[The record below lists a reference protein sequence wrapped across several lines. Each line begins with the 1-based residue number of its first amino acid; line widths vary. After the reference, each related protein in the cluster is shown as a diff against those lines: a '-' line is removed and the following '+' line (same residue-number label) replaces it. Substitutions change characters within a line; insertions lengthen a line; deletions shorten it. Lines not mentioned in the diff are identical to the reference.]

1 MLLVKP
7 LGKRHKGA
15 GPDGSQCT
23 QIRFKGSA
31 QSPDSKAA
39 PPVMLLGLRE
49 AAISHR
55 TSLVQKPTPWDLTP
69 HPAWD
74 ESTGDHH
81 FLPICKNGICG
92 WLKVES

>member
-1 MLLVKP
+1 MIKAKKTTSFVYLEKNIGDTKTEQIRITTKRKSFVPKWNLVLLVKR

-39 PPVMLLGLRE
+39 PQVMLLGLRE

-55 TSLVQKPTPWDLTP
+55 TP
-69 HPAWD
+69 
-74 ESTGDHH
+74 
-81 FLPICKNGICG
+81 
-92 WLKVES
+92 